1 MSYCIHLTLFP
12 PLCIHSFIIILSPY
26 LAVIIT
32 LISVNYLGD
41 HLGLSCPVLSCPVC
55 HSRPN
60 FGACFNGLSDGLRG
74 EK

>member
-1 MSYCIHLTLFP
+1 MSYYCIHLTLFP

-41 HLGLSCPVLSCPVC
+41 HLGLSCPVLSCPV
-55 HSRPN
+55 
-60 FGACFNGLSDGLRG
+60 LSVIPVQTSAHASTA
-74 EK
+74 